1 MLLLGI
7 YDGDDDDVDDGG
19 SSFGS
24 HGLLTHQCPVYHSHV
39 VIFNTSHNFVG
50 KKTASLYIL
59 NTKIYQNHNF
69 HLDYCSVT

>member
-7 YDGDDDDVDDGG
+7 YHGEDDDGG
-19 SSFGS
+19 GDSSFGG

-50 KKTASLYIL
+50 KKNSISLYFE
-59 NTKIYQNHNF
+59 H
-69 HLDYCSVT
+69 

>member
-1 MLLLGI
+1 MLLLGT

-19 SSFGS
+19 SSFGG

-50 KKTASLYIL
+50 KKNSITLYFE
-59 NTKIYQNHNF
+59 H
-69 HLDYCSVT
+69 